1 MKKFYLVF
9 VFLVAL
15 NFIYSQPN
23 TTCQNAAPFCTGT
36 TYNFP
41 AGVNA
46 GSAQNGPYYDCLFT
60 QPNPVWYYMQVAQS
74 GPINIVMQGSGNFDI
89 DFCCWGPFNSLNGA
103 CNNLT
108 ANNVVDCSYS
118 TSSTETCVIPNAVA
132 GQFYILLITN
142 FSNQPQNIIFSQ
154 GNANQ
159 PGAGA
164 TNCSILC
171 SMTVT
176 GTSSLC
182 AGQTATL
189 SAIGGSNVVSINWIG
204 PNGYNS
210 GNNPNPTITNLQSSG
225 VYTAIATTTASA
237 PNNTCAITK
246 TITVMPSPV
255 LNASNGGPYCVGQ
268 NAQLNVAGGNTYT
281 WSGPGGF
288 SSNAQNPQINNV
300 QTNASGFYTV
310 IASSAAGC
318 TAQAS
323 TNLQINANP
332 TVQVSSSGNY
342 CEGQSFQISAS
353 GASNYTIT
361 GPNGFNQTG
370 SSASFNNNNLNMSG
384 TYSVLGANGTCTNM
398 NTIQITINPTPQVQ
412 VSSNS
417 PVCQN
422 DVLTITGGGANT
434 YLFLGPN
441 NFVSNSNILNF
452 NNAHPSVSGTYSLF
466 GTSVHGCTA
475 MATTQVTVHPVPVLS
490 IISSNRC
497 QNETV
502 SILLHGADPN
512 GTFNWTG
519 PAGFISNQQN
529 PVIASAQPNQSG
541 IYTVH
546 YSSPIGC
553 TATAQVDI
561 TIFPLPELQILGN
574 PAVCYGK
581 DITLSGSGALYYKWL
596 APWGV
601 ISQSQQIVISTSSNT
616 YTSIYTLVGMDVNG
630 CTNTVNINTIV
641 YPLPVANV
649 LAYPPANCI
658 PFCPQF
664 NFNNAPQNLVDFTW
678 SFSDGTNINQQTS
691 AEVCI
696 NRAGTYTMTLNMKD
710 DKGCEG
716 IVTKVVEGYPKPNA
730 DFSYEPGN
738 ATFLNPEIQFYD
750 ESMGA
755 NIVKWEWDFMSNG
768 QFKDSIKNPF
778 FNFKEMGQYITSL
791 IVTTDK
797 GCKDTT
803 FRNIIIGDDF
813 GIYIPNAFTPNGDG
827 MNDVFSPK
835 GHGINKFEMF
845 IYDRWGNV
853 IFHSREF
860 GRGWDGKIRGADASN
875 DVYIYLIKVKDLNG
889 KHREFKGHVT
899 LLR

>member
-1 MKKFYLVF
+1 M
-9 VFLVAL
+9 
-15 NFIYSQPN
+15 
-23 TTCQNAAPFCTGT
+23 
-36 TYNFP
+36 
-41 AGVNA
+41 
-46 GSAQNGPYYDCLFT
+46 
-60 QPNPVWYYMQVAQS
+60 
-74 GPINIVMQGSGNFDI
+74 
-89 DFCCWGPFNSLNGA
+89 
-103 CNNLT
+103 
-108 ANNVVDCSYS
+108 DCSYS
-118 TSSTETCVIPNAVA
+118 TSATETCVIPNAVA

-164 TNCSILC
+164 TDCSILC

-189 SAIGGSNVVSINWIG
+189 SAIGSTNIVSINWIG

-210 GNNPNPTITNLQSSG
+210 GNNPNPALTNLQTTG

-237 PNNTCAITK
+237 PNNTCAVTK
-246 TITVMPSPV
+246 TITVFPPPTINV
-255 LNASNGGPYCVGQ
+255 TNGGPYCAGQ
-268 NAQLNVAGGNTYT
+268 NAQLNASGANTYT
-281 WSGPGGF
+281 WIGPGGF
-288 SSNAQNPQINNV
+288 STNAQNPQINNAP
-300 QTNASGFYTV
+300 TSASGTYTV
-310 IASSAAGC
+310 IAASVAGC
-318 TAQAS
+318 TAQAT
-323 TNLQINANP
+323 TNLQVNNNP
-332 TVQVSSSGNY
+332 TVQVSSTGNY

-353 GASNYTIT
+353 GASNYTIS

-370 SSASFNNNNLNMSG
+370 PNASFNNNNLNMSG

-412 VSSNS
+412 LSSNS

-422 DVLTITGGGANT
+422 DVLTISAGGANT
-434 YLFLGPN
+434 YLFQGPN
-441 NFVSNSNILNF
+441 NFISTSNMISF
-452 NNAHPSVSGTYSLF
+452 NNALPSVSGTYTLI
-466 GTSVHGCTA
+466 GTSAQGCTA

-490 IISSNRC
+490 VLSANRC

-502 SILLHGADPN
+502 SFVLQGADPSGN
-512 GTFNWTG
+512 FSWTG
-519 PAGFISNQQN
+519 PAGFTSNQQN
-529 PVIASAQPNQSG
+529 PVISPAQPNQSG
-541 IYTVH
+541 IYTVL

-561 TIFPLPELQILGN
+561 TIFPLPDVQILGN

-649 LAYPPANCI
+649 LAYPSANCI
-658 PFCPQF
+658 PYCSNF
-664 NFNNAPQNLVDFTW
+664 NFNNAPQNLVDFSW
-678 SFSDGTNINQQTS
+678 SFSDGSNINQQPT
-691 AEVCI
+691 AEVCV
-696 NRAGTYTMTLNMKD
+696 NRAGTYTMTLYMKD

-716 IVTKVVEGYPKPNA
+716 KVSRVIEGYPKPNA
-730 DFSYEPGN
+730 DFSYSPGN

-750 ESMGA
+750 ESSGTS
-755 NIVKWEWDFMSNG
+755 IVKWEWDFMSNG

-791 IVTTDK
+791 IVTSDK
-797 GCKDTT
+797 GRKDTV
-803 FRNIIIGDDF
+803 FKNIIIGEDF

-827 MNDVFSPK
+827 INDIFTPK
-835 GHGINKFEMF
+835 GHGINKYEIF
-845 IYDRWGNV
+845 IYDRWGNIV
-853 IFHSREF
+853 FHVREF
-860 GRGWDGKIRGADASN
+860 GRGWDGKINGADAPN
-875 DVYIYLIKVKDLNG
+875 DVYTYLIKIKDLNG
-889 KHREFKGHVT
+889 KQREFKGHVT